1 MSWLHILVKDR
12 GSTFIVIL
20 KTFLQGKLFCF
31 SLWRGSTCKK
41 MESVICCCKYYRS
54 NVLRIA
60 LRHLQIPLIC
70 RSSHDLDASDKFGYR
85 INQFYLCTHAYSVV
99 MPIRCAPTLHKPWG
113 LMHPDSRW
121 ILFGIIHTC
130 TVLPLCRLL
139 SYVSLNRPGKHCDTN
154 SSLTVGLLALGLC
167 GIKA

>member
-20 KTFLQGKLFCF
+20 KTFLQGKFFCF

-99 MPIRCAPTLHKPWG
+99 MPIRCAPTLHNKINCYAGILRKLQIERSVLEKLENAPG
-113 LMHPDSRW
+113 FEMDFVLDYSHLSCHSVDYYLMS
-121 ILFGIIHTC
+121 
-130 TVLPLCRLL
+130 
-139 SYVSLNRPGKHCDTN
+139 
-154 SSLTVGLLALGLC
+154 A
-167 GIKA
+167 